1 MDLEQAGKKRDFRVQ
16 AFIGREQERRA
27 LDAALGRALRFDSPH
42 FVTVVGEN
50 GLGKTRLLEEWIKHV
65 REVAEFR
72 VFFAAGRPPTE
83 GGEPAPFAALA
94 ALLRQRFG
102 ITPEMDGAIAQGAFR
117 DELRVVFGDRRVS
130 EVAGLLGQF
139 LGFEMPES
147 PLAQSLAVRPE
158 RQLDLAR
165 AVLGRFLEE
174 DARRHPLVL
183 VVDDAHLADD
193 ASLEVLQCL
202 SAELGEAP
210 IVVVAAARPE
220 LFVRRPEWMKQ
231 EGSHARIDLR
241 PLAPLE
247 MDVFIKCA
255 LGAEELARGLA
266 ERAAIESGGNPFLLE
281 QLLAA
286 YHEHG
291 ILVAATES
299 AWLFDLERANQQPVV
314 LGPEA
319 AAQARVATLS
329 AAERELLGRAAA
341 MGPVFWA
348 GGVVALGRIGAD
360 PWDPTMVFGPDPS
373 IEETKRLL
381 ASLQERG
388 FVNEAPDPTLG
399 CAGSTWAVSQPAER
413 ALIEAAVDPR
423 VMGERRRFAAQWIE
437 ARLGASPT
445 SEQLETVAVL
455 FAEGGDEHRAARTYL
470 AAGDL
475 AGRRRRYERSRALYL
490 RGVRLL
496 DKDDALL
503 KIDACHK
510 LGDAAARLGR
520 GREALAHFGEML
532 RLAWRLDL
540 PAKGG
545 AAHSRIGRIHR
556 SLGDYPLALQHL
568 DMAHLLFDL
577 AGDRPGVAA
586 SLDDI
591 GRVNYL
597 IGQPV
602 EATRCHGAALAI
614 RKELHDERGKALTLS
629 WLGLVQAHLGELGRA
644 QQSFQEALEISK
656 STRDPHGIVFSLLDL
671 GSLAREAGHP
681 ALAQNLLEQARG
693 VAREMGECLNECHLA
708 LQIGECCLALGQV
721 AEAEAELKAARDIAR
736 KFGARRL
743 CAEAD
748 RGLAEICLVRDD
760 NVGAREHA
768 SRAAAEGEKLGA
780 RPLVGTAL
788 RALATALSRGAPGE
802 SERGGAREVFDR
814 ALEVLAEAH
823 AELELGRTLSAY
835 AEYEERTGREA
846 NADELRRRA
855 RAIRKRAI
863 FGETADQPEL
873 AREASETS
881 VEA

>member
-1 MDLEQAGKKRDFRVQ
+1 MDLDQAGKKRIFQVRSFV
-16 AFIGREQERRA
+16 GREKERRE
-27 LDAALGRALRFDSPH
+27 LDAALGRALRFEAPQ
-42 FVTVVGEN
+42 FVTLVGEN
-50 GLGKTRLLEEWIKHV
+50 GLGKSRLLEEWSGQV
-65 REVAEFR
+65 RSAREFR
-72 VFFAAGRPPTE
+72 VYSAAAKPAQDGSV
-83 GGEPAPFAALA
+83 APFSTLA
-94 ALLRQRFG
+94 SLLRQRFA
-102 ITPEMDGAIAQGAFR
+102 ITVDMSESEAQAAFR
-117 DELRVVFGDRRVS
+117 HELQIVFGDRRVA

-139 LGFEMPES
+139 LGFEMAES
-147 PLAQSLAVRPE
+147 PLAQSLALRPE
-158 RQLDLAR
+158 RQLDMAR

-174 DARRHPLVL
+174 DARKIPLVL

-193 ASLEVLQCL
+193 SSLDVLQCL
-202 SAELGEAP
+202 SAELGEASL
-210 IVVVAAARPE
+210 VVVTVARPE

-231 EGSHARIDLR
+231 EGSHCRIDLK

-255 LGAEELARGLA
+255 LGAEELAPGLA

-281 QLLAA
+281 QLLGV
-286 YHEHG
+286 YHQHG

-299 AWLFDLERANQQPVV
+299 AWSFDVDRAEQEPVV

-348 GGVVALGRIGAD
+348 GGVVALGRLGAD
-360 PWDPTMVFGPDPS
+360 PWDPTMVFAPDPS

-381 ASLQERG
+381 LSLQERG
-388 FVNEAPDPTLG
+388 FIAEAQ
-399 CAGSTWAVSQPAER
+399 STILDGADRAWSFVDATER
-413 ALIEAAVDPR
+413 ALIEANVDAHL
-423 VMGERRRFAAQWIE
+423 MGERRCFSAQWLQ
-437 ARLGASPT
+437 ARLGATPT
-445 SEQLETVAVL
+445 SQQMEAVATL
-455 FAEGGDEHRAARTYL
+455 FAEGGDERRAALTYL

-475 AGRRRRYERSRALYL
+475 ATRRRRHERSRALYL
-490 RGVRLL
+490 HGVRLL

-520 GREALAHFGEML
+520 AREALAHFGEML
-532 RLAWRLDL
+532 RVAWRLDL

-556 SLGDYPLALQHL
+556 SLGDYRLALQHL

-577 AGDRPGVAA
+577 AGDRAGVAA

-597 IGQPV
+597 MGRPE
-602 EATRCHGAALAI
+602 EAIRFHKAALAI
-614 RKELHDERGKALTLS
+614 REDLKDERGKALTLS
-629 WLGLVQAHLGELGRA
+629 WMGLVEAHKGELGQA
-644 QQSFQEALEISK
+644 QQSFQRALDISK
-656 STRDPHGIVFSLLDL
+656 SSHDPHGVVYALLDL

-681 ALAQNLLEQARG
+681 ALAHNLLGQARG

-721 AEAEAELKAARDIAR
+721 DEAEAELRSARDIAR

-748 RGLAEICLVRDD
+748 RALAEICLVRDD
-760 NVGAREHA
+760 NSGARELA
-768 SRAAAEGEKLGA
+768 VRAAEEGEKLGA
-780 RPLVGTAL
+780 RPLVGAAL
-788 RALATALSRGAPGE
+788 RVLATALSRA
-802 SERGGAREVFDR
+802 SNSDAERGGPREVFEQ
-814 ALEVLAEAH
+814 ALAVLAEAG
-823 AELELGRTLSAY
+823 AELEMGRVLSAF
-835 AEYEERTGREA
+835 AEYEERSGRAARAE
-846 NADELRRRA
+846 ELRNRA
-855 RAIRKRAI
+855 HAIRQRAIPVQPEVA
-863 FGETADQPEL
+863 ETASPAL
-873 AREASETS
+873 SA
-881 VEA
+881 

>member
-1 MDLEQAGKKRDFRVQ
+1 MDLEQEGKKRDFRVRG
-16 AFIGREQERRA
+16 FVGREQERRA
-27 LDAALGRALRFDSPH
+27 LDAALDRATRFDAPQ
-42 FVTVVGEN
+42 FVTVIGEG
-50 GLGKTRLLEEWIKHV
+50 GLGKTRLLHEWLKHV
-65 REVAEFR
+65 EGAGEFR
-72 VFFAAGRPPTE
+72 VFLASGKPPADSQAEPFMMLAG
-83 GGEPAPFAALA
+83 
-94 ALLRQRFG
+94 LLRKRFG
-102 ITPEMDGAIAQGAFR
+102 ITAEMDVATAQTAFR
-117 DELRVVFGDRRVS
+117 AELQVVFGDRRVS
-130 EVAGLLGQF
+130 EVAGLLGRF

-147 PLAQSLAVRPE
+147 PLAQSLAMRPE
-158 RQLDLAR
+158 RQLDMAR

-174 DARRHPLVL
+174 DARKHPLAL
-183 VVDDAHLADD
+183 VVDDVHLADD
-193 ASLEVLQCL
+193 ASLDVLQCL
-202 SAELGEAP
+202 SAELGEAA

-231 EGSHARIDLR
+231 EGSHARIDVK

-255 LGAEELARGLA
+255 LGAQELAPGLA

-281 QLLAA
+281 ELLGV

-291 ILVAATES
+291 ILVAATAS
-299 AWLFDLERANQQPVV
+299 SWLFDMERADQEPIA

-329 AAERELLGRAAA
+329 SAERELLGRAVA

-360 PWDPTMVFGPDPS
+360 PWDPTIVFAPDPS
-373 IEETKRLL
+373 IEETKRLAL
-381 ASLQERG
+381 SLQERG
-388 FVNEAPDPTLG
+388 FIEPASEKILNGADS
-399 CAGSTWAVSQPAER
+399 AWAFVEPVER
-413 ALIEAAVDPR
+413 ALIEATVDPR
-423 VMGERRRFAAQWIE
+423 ALAERRCFAAQWIE

-445 SEQLETVAVL
+445 SEQREYLAVL
-455 FAEGGDEHRAARTYL
+455 YAEGGDDRRAALAYL

-475 AGRRRRYERSRALYL
+475 AGQRRRYERARALYL
-490 RGVRLL
+490 HGVRLL
-496 DKDDALL
+496 AADDGLL

-532 RLAWRLDL
+532 RVAWRLDL

-556 SLGDYPLALQHL
+556 SLGDYRLALQHL

-577 AGDRPGVAA
+577 ASDRPGVAA

-597 IGQPV
+597 IGRPD
-602 EATRCHGAALAI
+602 EAIRCHKAALSI
-614 RKELHDERGKALTLS
+614 REELHDQRGKTLTLS
-629 WLGLVQAHLGELGRA
+629 WMGLVQAQIGELGRA
-644 QQSFQEALEISK
+644 QQSFQEALLISK
-656 STRDPHGIVFSLLDL
+656 TTRDPHGIVFSLLDL

-681 ALAQNLLEQARG
+681 GLAHNLLEQART

-708 LQIGECCLALGQV
+708 LQIGECHLALGQA

-748 RGLAEICLVRDD
+748 RGLAEICLVREDH
-760 NVGAREHA
+760 VGAREHA
-768 SRAAAEGEKLGA
+768 NRAATEGEKLGA
-780 RPLVGTAL
+780 GPLVGAAL
-788 RALATALSRGAPGE
+788 RVLATALSRGAPGE
-802 SERGGAREVFDR
+802 SERGGPREIFDR
-814 ALEVLAEAH
+814 AVEVLGESR
-823 AELELGRTLSAY
+823 AELELGRAFAAY
-835 AEYEERTGREA
+835 AEYEERTGRA
-846 NADELRRRA
+846 ATADDLRERA
-855 RAIRKRAI
+855 HAIRKRAI
-863 FGETADQPEL
+863 HGED
-873 AREASETS
+873 ASVMGS
-881 VEA
+881 